1 MMNKQEIYD
10 YLLNKNI
17 WHQITDHKAV
27 YNMAQ
32 LSQVDIPYP
41 DPMQK
46 IYLLEMIKRKI
57 TI

>member
-1 MMNKQEIYD
+1 MNKQEIYD

-41 DPMQK
+41 EADAK
-46 IYLLEMIKRKI
+46 KSIC
-57 TI
+57 